1 MTSDASL
8 IQVPPGLKGVSVTDT
23 AIGDVRGE
31 EGFYHYRQYSAVEL
45 ARHRS
50 FEDVWFLFV
59 EGHLPSPDERK
70 AFVGEVAPLRA
81 VPTAVEPALVAIAAG
96 GAQGPLDGL
105 RSALS
110 VVAAA
115 HKMRPV
121 LDIDAAERR
130 ADALALAAVTPTLA
144 AALYRLQQGR
154 DPIEPRADLG
164 TAANLLW
171 MIGVEPTRDAAR
183 ALEQYLVATID
194 HGFNASTFTAR
205 VIASTGADVGACV
218 VGAVGALSG
227 PLHGGAPSRALDLL
241 DEIGTAERIDEV
253 IGAKLAA
260 NERIMGFG
268 HAVYQGLDP
277 RSTLLHEVAVR
288 QGGPR
293 VALAEQVERRTIEL
307 LAERHPE
314 RNLQAN
320 VEFYA
325 GVVMDACGMPSTM
338 FTPAF
343 ATSRIVG
350 WGAHIV
356 EQAADTHILRPSA
369 RYTGPEAPAPVPSP

>member
-1 MTSDASL
+1 MTSETTL
-8 IQVPPGLKGVSVTDT
+8 IQVPPGLKGVAVTDT
-23 AIGDVRGE
+23 ALGDVRGT
-31 EGFYHYRQYSAVEL
+31 EGFYHYRQYSAVDL

-59 EGHLPSPDERK
+59 EGHLPSDAERR
-70 AFVGEVAPLRA
+70 AFAGEVAPLRVIPA
-81 VPTAVEPALVAIAAG
+81 AVEPALAAIAAG

-110 VVAAA
+110 VVAASL
-115 HKMRPV
+115 KMCPV
-121 LDIDAAERR
+121 LDIDPAERR

-154 DPIEPRADLG
+154 EPIEPRADLG

-171 MIGVEPTRDAAR
+171 MIGVDPSPDDAR

-205 VIASTGADVGACV
+205 VIASTGADVGSCV
-218 VGAVGALSG
+218 VGAIGALSG

-241 DEIGTAERIDEV
+241 DEIGTANRIDEV

-260 NERIMGFG
+260 NARIMGFG

-288 QGGPR
+288 QHGPR
-293 VALAEQVERRTIEL
+293 VALAEQVERRTVEL

-325 GVVMDACGMPSTM
+325 GVVMEACGLPSSL

-350 WGAHIV
+350 WGAHV
-356 EQAADTHILRPSA
+356 CEQAADTHILRPAS
-369 RYTGPEAPAPVPSP
+369 RYVGPEAPAPLPD